1 MAGDGLA
8 VFFLLFV
15 FFFSYLGGSSIGV
28 SSLGG
33 LIVFCLT
40 MGFSFF
46 VSYFLS
52 SLVSF
57 FSAARSYRSSL
68 NSWAANKACETTC
81 VVVWNLTE
89 SLLKSNLFY
98 FDVLTPP
105 RLPDDDPRP
114 DFISFRKLI
123 SVGSTYK
130 LSIVV
135 FYLGFIVYEAL
146 RLSFESFVSSRR
158 FSGSRI
164 LFILRKLDFE
174 GFAAGCTAYSMD

>member
-1 MAGDGLA
+1 MLLWLLLKLLLLLLWLFRLLLLLCWVVAGDGLF

-15 FFFSYLGGSSIGV
+15 FFFSILGGSSLVGSSLIG

-33 LIVFCLT
+33 LTIVFCLT

-57 FSAARSYRSSL
+57 FSAYRSYRSYF
-68 NSWAANKACETTC
+68 NSWAAIRACETTC
-81 VVVWNLTE
+81 VVVWNFTE

-98 FDVLTPP
+98 FDVRAPP

-135 FYLGFIVYEAL
+135 FY
-146 RLSFESFVSSRR
+146 
-158 FSGSRI
+158 
-164 LFILRKLDFE
+164 
-174 GFAAGCTAYSMD
+174 